1 MKPASP
7 YAVVEQPAFSYTQF
21 PLLTSYPYLSRGR
34 EGSERG
40 KTHLDPRESGFRVS
54 PLVYPSV
61 GMGLYR
67 GQWTLAKA
75 PPSRITVFAHALL
88 PVPRRLSPHS
98 YRLGLGRFPRSLS
111 TQLRRPFRAV
121 YLSPVGGDWLGSE
134 SHLCARRTSVLAPR
148 NTKAACS
155 CSLVVILSDS
165 LSTCYG
171 KRQKACANGL
181 NLVLLTTATTPL
193 YTKKRPDASGRVKLL
208 NKQRRT
214 PSKVQL
220 HCKRFHR
227 RKQA

>member
-7 YAVVEQPAFSYTQF
+7 YAVVEQLAFSYPQF
-21 PLLTSYPYLSRGR
+21 PLLTKYPYLSRGR

-121 YLSPVGGDWLGSE
+121 YLSPVGGFGWVLSPTCKLNELRFQLPEKHKGRLSGFPLVETLTDALPRTLVKAEDTRLSGLTYVAFDDNADSVAQKKGPTQE
-134 SHLCARRTSVLAPR
+134 AGPQLDSTRRRTS
-148 NTKAACS
+148 
-155 CSLVVILSDS
+155 
-165 LSTCYG
+165 
-171 KRQKACANGL
+171 Q
-181 NLVLLTTATTPL
+181 
-193 YTKKRPDASGRVKLL
+193 
-208 NKQRRT
+208 
-214 PSKVQL
+214 
-220 HCKRFHR
+220 
-227 RKQA
+227 